1 MDIAVKKEKKKELE
15 LEKSY
20 RDLFNTVSEAIYIQD
35 ENGIFLDVNKG
46 AVEMYGYEREELIG
60 KTPEFVSAPG
70 KNDLEGLKY
79 ILEKGFQGETQI
91 FEFWGK
97 RKNGEIFPKE
107 VILNKGFY
115 LGKDVIIATA
125 RDISDRKKAENEI
138 AKIQSRLALVFNNFP
153 NMVIYETNG
162 PDNFISDNVA
172 DMLGYPP
179 YLFTQNNKF
188 INSIVHPDYS
198 KTIEKKILSWMENS
212 STRNMKVEYPCKRS
226 DGEYIWIEDFLQ
238 KETTP
243 DGQSYIIGIMIDITE
258 RKKQMEQLEKYTQEL
273 SNLNSSKDK
282 FFSII
287 AHDLRSPFNG
297 LLGFS
302 TVLLEELSEL
312 NAEEIKEY
320 AGYIHTSAKTVYNL
334 VDNLLQWS
342 RIQTGRIEYQPIKID
357 LHEEVFKTLE
367 LLNSNAIAKR
377 IKLINEIPMNSYVHA
392 DQNMLRSI
400 LQNLVSNGIKF
411 TRPNGKIK
419 ISIKAKNEFIEIEIA
434 DNGIGIETR
443 DIVKLFRIDSQF
455 SNLGTSHEEGTGLG
469 LILSKEL
476 VEKNKGKIWV
486 KSLAGK
492 GTSFFFTL
500 PKWQNSN

>member
-1 MDIAVKKEKKKELE
+1 MNAAVKKEKKKELE

-20 RDLFNTVSEAIYIQD
+20 RDLFNTVSEAIYILD
-35 ENGIFLDVNKG
+35 DNGIFIDINKG
-46 AVEMYGYEREELIG
+46 AVEMYGYERKELIG
-60 KTPEFVSAPG
+60 NTPEFVSAPG
-70 KNDLEGLKY
+70 KNDLEQLWI
-79 ILEKGFQGETQI
+79 ILGKAFKGETQK

-97 RKNGEIFPKE
+97 RKNGEIFPKD

-125 RDISDRKKAENEI
+125 RDISDRKKSENEI
-138 AKIQSRLALVFNNFP
+138 AKIQSRLALIFKKFP
-153 NMVIYETNG
+153 NMVLYETNG
-162 PDNFISDNVA
+162 PNDFISDNVA

-179 YLFTQNNKF
+179 YLFINNVKF

-198 KTIEKKILSWMENS
+198 KVLEKKIHSWMEQNDS
-212 STRNMKVEYPCKRS
+212 KNLKIEYPCKRA

-243 DGQSYIIGIMIDITE
+243 EGKNFIIGTMIDITE
-258 RKKQMEQLEKYTQEL
+258 RKTQMEQLEKYTDEL
-273 SNLNSSKDK
+273 KNLNSSKDK

-302 TVLLEELSEL
+302 TVMLEELQDLTSD
-312 NAEEIKEY
+312 EIKEY

-357 LHEEVFKTLE
+357 LYEEVFKTLE
-367 LLNSNAIAKR
+367 LFNSNAITKR
-377 IKLINEIPMNSYVHA
+377 IKLINEIHMNSFVHA

-400 LQNLVSNGIKF
+400 LQNLISNGIKF
-411 TRPNGKIK
+411 TKTSGTIR
-419 ISIKAKNEFIEIEIA
+419 ISSKEKNHFIETEIA
-434 DNGIGIETR
+434 DSGVGIETK

-455 SNLGTSHEEGTGLG
+455 SNLGTANEEGTGLG

-476 VEKNKGKIWV
+476 VEKNKGQIWV
-486 KSLAGK
+486 KSTVKK

-500 PKWQNSN
+500 PKWEQK